1 MQPVLDERARDP
13 DSMTA
18 GALKAGLEKVNKL
31 FKGVQAPAEAILDS
45 DYLRLTGDLA
55 MYQARKIKIGT
66 DYFDTEDFL
75 TKLKNTISQNLLR
88 QPNRASQRGAGSSQ
102 RSQAD
107 ADEDEEYD
115 GTIPDPFVGWDFIG
129 KLAIKHSLRV
139 PPIDFM

>member
-1 MQPVLDERARDP
+1 
-13 DSMTA
+13 MTA
-18 GALKAGLEKVNKL
+18 GTLKAGLEKVNKL

-66 DYFDTEDFL
+66 DYFDTEDFI
-75 TKLKNTISQNLLR
+75 TKLKSTISQNLLR
-88 QPNRASQRGAGSSQ
+88 QVNRGAGTQRGAAGPSQ

-107 ADEDEEYD
+107 AEEDAEYD
-115 GTIPDPFVGWDFIG
+115 GSVPDPFVGWDFIG
-129 KLAIKHSLRV
+129 KLATKHSLRV